1 MECINRSKFALPEW
15 IIWKVVYKSSL
26 SSQLSCIQLQSH
38 FFSVYFGNMVLSDVG
53 LVRNR
58 STQVGGKSQIKFAF
72 LLCVHFLSFQVIW
85 QTLAHPLLLTLMCR
99 QVCYASQFN
108 VSDSETSLLC
118 FHHRHTYQQRGDPW
132 EQISFLLQLAKKEST
147 LAMLERNITWRQI

>member
-1 MECINRSKFALPEW
+1 MDSIATPL
-15 IIWKVVYKSSL
+15 I
-26 SSQLSCIQLQSH
+26 
-38 FFSVYFGNMVLSDVG
+38 SVYFGNMVLSDVG

-58 STQVGGKSQIKFAF
+58 STQVGGKSQIKCVF
-72 LLCVHFLSFQVIW
+72 LLCVCFLSFQVIW

-108 VSDSETSLLC
+108 VSDSETLLLC

-147 LAMLERNITWRQI
+147 LAMLERNITWRQIQYVQLIISLSMESARYLGLKSLFEQGL